1 MHAVYRSDAGW
12 QERGEDIRA
21 DAAIVSTS
29 PPSSPPYDCMP
40 AESAAVSPGKI
51 IVPPIVV
58 GGVILSG
65 LTSAFVD
72 GVEHPSA
79 LLDVHERPAATRR
92 TARCHAGVWSDHRNL
107 WFLVANLYKVSSRN
121 GKETLIGSYHN
132 TFRMDVTNP

>member
-1 MHAVYRSDAGW
+1 
-12 QERGEDIRA
+12 
-21 DAAIVSTS
+21 
-29 PPSSPPYDCMP
+29 MP

-79 LLDVHERPAATRR
+79 LLDVHERTAATRR
-92 TARCHAGVWSDHRNL
+92 PARRHAGVWSDHRNL
-107 WFLVANLYKVSSRN
+107 WFLVANLYKASWRN

-132 TFRMDVTNP
+132 THRMDVINP

>member
-1 MHAVYRSDAGW
+1 
-12 QERGEDIRA
+12 
-21 DAAIVSTS
+21 
-29 PPSSPPYDCMP
+29 MP

-79 LLDVHERPAATRR
+79 LIDVHERPAATRR
-92 TARCHAGVWSDHRNL
+92 TARCHADVWSDHRNL

-132 TFRMDVTNP
+132 TYRMDVTNP